1 MTYFPV
7 FLALAH
13 RRCLVVGGG
22 PIAERKARGLLAAG
36 ANVTVVS
43 PTVTAA
49 LARLG
54 KRGRIRRVAR
64 HWREGDLS
72 GAALVFVATND
83 GVLNAAVARAARQ
96 RRVWVNTADDPRY
109 CDAILPAVLRRGAV
123 TVAVGTGGRSPAL
136 ARRVRD
142 VIAEAVPKAWG
153 PLSEVA
159 ASARRE
165 CRRRGHR
172 ATPAAWARALDGMAL
187 RLAATGRRAAARRR
201 LLRTLGA
208 TWR

>member
-7 FLALAH
+7 FLALAN
-13 RRCLVVGGG
+13 RRCVVVGGG
-22 PIAERKARGLLAAG
+22 AIAGRKARGLLAAG
-36 ANVTVVS
+36 ARVTVVS

-49 LARLG
+49 LARLAQ
-54 KRGRIRRVAR
+54 RGRLRRIAR
-64 HWREGDLS
+64 HWRESDLS

-83 GVLNAAVARAARQ
+83 RGTNAAVARAAR
-96 RRVWVNTADDPRY
+96 RLGVWVNAADDPRH
-109 CDAILPAVLRRGAV
+109 CDAILPAVLRRGAI

-142 VIAEAVPKAWG
+142 VIAEAIPKAWG
-153 PLSEVA
+153 ALSEVA

-172 ATPAAWARALDGMAL
+172 ATRAAWAHALDGKAL